1 MSTIGNTNTPKAAA
15 SSQAPAPV
23 TIKTPTGNQ
32 WQVPSGIFINNAFHP
47 SASGK
52 TFDSINPATGE
63 KLCTLS
69 LGGAADIEAAVK
81 AARTAFNTVWGKKS
95 TPTQRS
101 RLLLNFADLVNRHL
115 DELAEL
121 ESMDNGK
128 PLWMANSFDVPD
140 SAGCLRYYG
149 GLADK
154 IEGKT
159 IEQTE
164 GEKIAYTRIEP
175 LGICGQIIPWN
186 YPIQMA
192 AWKLGPALAAGNCV
206 ILKPAEQTPVT
217 ALKLA
222 QLSVEA
228 GYPPGV
234 ISVVNGYGA
243 EVGEAISRHMDIQK
257 VAFTGSTATGKRIMK
272 AAAESNMKKVTLELG
287 GKSPVVVF
295 DSADIEQ
302 AVRWVCM
309 GILFD
314 QGQDCT
320 AGSRLFV
327 QDKVYDNFMQQ
338 LITAFQ
344 AHKVG
349 DPFHELT
356 FQGPQVTKI
365 QQDKILDM
373 IESGK
378 RQGAKVEVG
387 GKVWRSPEARFKK
400 GFFIEPTIF
409 SGCRKGMRI
418 VDEEIFGPVL
428 AVANFSTEEEAIR
441 LANETEYGLG
451 AGVFSENA
459 SQIQRMVSAI
469 DAGTVWV
476 NNYVALSNS
485 VPFGGMKASGFGR
498 ELGVDAI
505 KAYCDVKAIHWNYGE
520 KLDWPLP
527 KL

>member
-1 MSTIGNTNTPKAAA
+1 MSTVGNTNTPKAAA

-32 WQVPSGIFINNAFHP
+32 WQVPPGIFINNAFHP

-101 RLLLNFADLVNRHL
+101 RLLLNFADLVDKHL

-222 QLSVEA
+222 QLPVEA
-228 GYPPGV
+228 G
-234 ISVVNGYGA
+234 
-243 EVGEAISRHMDIQK
+243 HMDIQK
-257 VAFTGSTATGKRIMK
+257 VAFTGSTAKGKRIMK

-309 GILFD
+309 GILFN

-349 DPFHELT
+349 DPFHKLT
-356 FQGPQVTKI
+356 FQGPQVSKI
-365 QQDKILDM
+365 QQDKIPDM

-387 GKVWRSPEARFKK
+387 GKAWSSPEARFKK